1 MFCANTALAQF
12 DTKHSVGASLGSV
25 FGASMKINV
34 VSNIYLQADM
44 GLGYTINFL
53 FIPKTPAIAID
64 FGGHISFFYE
74 QPFLRKQNNC
84 WIVGCTFG
92 FFGVPQKM
100 EDKIKTYIRG
110 VGKIISGIEHQVKG
124 THFSI
129 QADIRLGYGILS
141 TPGCSTL
148 VDRGWFI
155 PMDNPL
161 HYFDYG
167 FNVSFRYCFGKN
179 KNKEL

>member
-64 FGGHISFFYE
+64 FGGHISFFMSNL
-74 QPFLRKQNNC
+74 FLENKTTAGLLGAHLAFLVFRKR
-84 WIVGCTFG
+84 W
-92 FFGVPQKM
+92 
-100 EDKIKTYIRG
+100 KT
-110 VGKIISGIEHQVKG
+110 K
-124 THFSI
+124 
-129 QADIRLGYGILS
+129 
-141 TPGCSTL
+141 
-148 VDRGWFI
+148 
-155 PMDNPL
+155 
-161 HYFDYG
+161 
-167 FNVSFRYCFGKN
+167 
-179 KNKEL
+179 